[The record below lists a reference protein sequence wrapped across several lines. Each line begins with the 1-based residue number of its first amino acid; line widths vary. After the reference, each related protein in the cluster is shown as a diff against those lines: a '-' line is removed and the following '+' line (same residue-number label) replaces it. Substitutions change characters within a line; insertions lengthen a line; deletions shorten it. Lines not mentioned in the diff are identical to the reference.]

1 MRRLGPG
8 GFGAGRLILTQF
20 QLTGPVSA
28 TVHVSDTDTHSEL
41 LQSLDALYTSSPVM
55 MKYVDIHL
63 VYDPFDRQF
72 NMWRNVAKFFARTEV
87 SLASRRAP
95 IVPV

>member
-1 MRRLGPG
+1 
-8 GFGAGRLILTQF
+8 
-20 QLTGPVSA
+20 
-28 TVHVSDTDTHSEL
+28 
-41 LQSLDALYTSSPVM
+41 M

-87 SLASRRAP
+87 SFRPLQIGRAH
-95 IVPV
+95 V

>member
-1 MRRLGPG
+1 MRLVAYSALGSEADLERL
-8 GFGAGRLILTQF
+8 
-20 QLTGPVSA
+20 GPVSA

-41 LQSLDALYTSSPVM
+41 LQSLDDLYTSSPAM
-55 MKYVDIHL
+55 MKYVDVHL

-87 SLASRRAP
+87 SEPIATTASKR
-95 IVPV
+95 